1 MTRSFD
7 QPSSTRTSFSR
18 QSGEQTRRAL
28 LDAAVGLVAENG
40 WDAVTT
46 RQIAQ
51 RAGVNQGLIHYH
63 FRSKDHLLHA
73 AFQAALRETFAEPGA
88 ALARA
93 TDLRAAIEDM
103 VRGLEPGEEAE
114 PLALFSVEAMAR
126 GARDDEIRRS
136 MADMLAEFRQQIS
149 GRIASGQWRGELVT
163 DIDPVGTA
171 IVLGALLDG
180 LGLHVL
186 LDPSIDIERT
196 AAAAARVLGQPASG
210 APAGR

>member
-7 QPSSTRTSFSR
+7 QPSSRPSSFSR
-18 QSGEQTRRAL
+18 ESGDKTRRAL
-28 LDAAVGLVAENG
+28 LDAAVVLVAERG

-46 RQIAQ
+46 RQIAE

-73 AFQAALRETFAEPGA
+73 AFERALRETFAEPGA

-93 TDLRAAIEDM
+93 TNLRAAIADM

-114 PLALFSVEAMAR
+114 SLALFSVEAMAR

-136 MADMLAEFRQQIS
+136 MAEMLAEFRQQIA
-149 GRIASGQWRGELVT
+149 GRIASGQWRGELSA
-163 DIDPVGTA
+163 DLDAVGTA
-171 IVLGALLDG
+171 TVLGALLDG

-186 LDPSIDIERT
+186 IDPSINIERT
-196 AAAAARVLGQPASG
+196 AVAAAQLVALPGRPDSG
-210 APAGR
+210 A